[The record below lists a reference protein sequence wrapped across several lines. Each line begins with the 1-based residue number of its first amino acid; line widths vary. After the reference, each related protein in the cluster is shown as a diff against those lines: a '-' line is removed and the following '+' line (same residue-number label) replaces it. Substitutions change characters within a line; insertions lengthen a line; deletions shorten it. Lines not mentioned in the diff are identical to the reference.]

1 MMKKFFITLIAVVAG
16 LDASAQQTLTLNQ
29 QQCREMALQNDERI
43 KSMDNAQKQAEIDKQ
58 VAFLNYLP
66 TVDGSLLGIYQF
78 ASTDMMGMKME
89 MKPMY
94 MAGLTVQE
102 TLYAGGRIKAGNDLA
117 EIGRAVAEQ
126 NIRKTRAE
134 VLADVDNAYWTY
146 VSVRKK
152 VEMLKTYVEYIQ
164 SLFDQVKI
172 SVEAEL
178 AVEND
183 LLRINAKKSE
193 IQYNLQKAE
202 TGEDLSRMMLCNYIG
217 IDLNT
222 QITPADEKIEITM
235 PENMDEDISNLPE
248 MHLLNQGV
256 QAKQKQVKM
265 ALGEYLPSLVGMF
278 GYSAYRG
285 IKTSGTQMVDGV
297 AYPFSNKMKS
307 DGASAMVM
315 LSVPIWNWGMGKK
328 SVKKAK
334 LDVLNAQLDLQ
345 RNQRLLAIQ
354 ARSAVKNVQNGYLQ
368 VQTAQ
373 LGAQQSEE
381 NLRVMNDRYENAMST
396 LTDLLDAQSQW
407 QQAQSNLIEA
417 QTQYKIYQTEYLK
430 AVGRL
435 E

>member
-94 MAGLTVQE
+94 MAGLTLQE
-102 TLYAGGRIKAGNDLA
+102 TLYALVVNSSNNAWA
-117 EIGRAVAEQ
+117 RAA
-126 NIRKTRAE
+126 II
-134 VLADVDNAYWTY
+134 VLYLPASSNNL
-146 VSVRKK
+146 K

-217 IDLNT
+217 VDLNT
-222 QITPADEKIEITM
+222 QITPADEQIEITM

-278 GYSAYRG
+278 GYSAYGG

-315 LSVPIWNWGMGKK
+315 VSVPIWNWGMGKK

-381 NLRVMNDRYENAMST
+381 NLRVLNDRYENAMST

>member
-1 MMKKFFITLIAVVAG
+1 MMKKFFLIFIMVVAG
-16 LDASAQQTLTLNQ
+16 SAASAQQTLTLNQ

-66 TVDGSLLGIYQF
+66 TLDGSLLGIYQF

-94 MAGLTVQE
+94 MAGLTMQE

-117 EIGRAVAEQ
+117 EIGRNVAEQ

-202 TGEDLSRMMLCNYIG
+202 TGADLCRMMLCNYIG
-217 IDLNT
+217 VDLDT
-222 QITPADEKIEITM
+222 QINPADEEIVITM

-248 MHLLNQGV
+248 MQMLSQGV
-256 QAKQKQVKM
+256 LAKKKQVKM

-278 GYSAYRG
+278 GYSAYGG

-297 AYPFSNKMKS
+297 AYPFSSKMKS

-373 LGAQQSEE
+373 LGAQQSDE

>member
-1 MMKKFFITLIAVVAG
+1 M
-16 LDASAQQTLTLNQ
+16 
-29 QQCREMALQNDERI
+29 
-43 KSMDNAQKQAEIDKQ
+43 
-58 VAFLNYLP
+58 
-66 TVDGSLLGIYQF
+66 
-78 ASTDMMGMKME
+78 
-89 MKPMY
+89 
-94 MAGLTVQE
+94 
-102 TLYAGGRIKAGNDLA
+102 
-117 EIGRAVAEQ
+117 
-126 NIRKTRAE
+126 
-134 VLADVDNAYWTY
+134 
-146 VSVRKK
+146 
-152 VEMLKTYVEYIQ
+152 
-164 SLFDQVKI
+164 
-172 SVEAEL
+172 

-202 TGEDLSRMMLCNYIG
+202 TGADLCRMMLCNYIG
-217 IDLNT
+217 VDLDT
-222 QITPADEKIEITM
+222 QINPADEEIVITM

-248 MHLLNQGV
+248 MQMLSQGV
-256 QAKQKQVKM
+256 LAKKKQVKM

-278 GYSAYRG
+278 GYSAYGG
-285 IKTSGTQMVDGV
+285 IMVDGV
-297 AYPFSNKMKS
+297 SYPFSSKMKS

-373 LGAQQSEE
+373 LGAQQSDE

>member
-1 MMKKFFITLIAVVAG
+1 MMKKFFLTIIAVVAG
-16 LDASAQQTLTLNQ
+16 LSASAQQTLTLNQ

-58 VAFLNYLP
+58 IAFLNYLP

-78 ASTDMMGMKME
+78 TSTDMMGMKME

-102 TLYAGGRIKAGNDLA
+102 TFYAGGRIKAGNDLA
-117 EIGRAVAEQ
+117 EIGRTVAEQ
-126 NIRKTRAE
+126 NIRKSRAE

-152 VEMLKTYVEYIQ
+152 VEMLKTYVEYVQ

-217 IDLNT
+217 VDLDT
-222 QITPADEKIEITM
+222 QIIPADEQIEITM

-248 MHLLNQGV
+248 MQLLNQGV

-265 ALGEYLPSLVGMF
+265 ALGEYLPSLAGMF
-278 GYSAYRG
+278 GYSTYGG

-307 DGASAMVM
+307 SGASAMVM

-373 LGAQQSEE
+373 LGAQQSDE
-381 NLRVMNDRYENAMST
+381 NLRIMNDRYENAMST